1 MNAMT
6 SLLFLEQTL
15 NGLQQG
21 VMLFLMA
28 AGLTLVF
35 GIMHLL
41 NLAHGSLY
49 MVGAYVCATVTQA
62 SGYFLLGV
70 LAALG
75 ASAITGMFIEVLA
88 MRRLYTREHLDQVL
102 ATFGIILF
110 FNELVKILW
119 GPQALFLNPP
129 EILNSTVEILPE
141 TPYPAYRLFIIAV
154 GLLVALGMRHLI
166 LNTRVGMLIR
176 AGATHRE
183 MVGAL
188 GVNIDW
194 LYTVVFGL
202 GAMLAGLSGALAG
215 PMLAIQVGM
224 GENILIL
231 TFVVIIVGGVGSVRG
246 ALVGALLVGLVDTYT
261 RAFLPMSLREIMDPA
276 TADSVGSAIS
286 GMGIYIL
293 MAVVLIFK
301 PSGLFQAYGDQ

>member
-1 MNAMT
+1 MT
-6 SLLFLEQTL
+6 FLLFLEQTL

-62 SGYFLLGV
+62 SGSFSIGV
-70 LAALG
+70 VSALAAC
-75 ASAITGMFIEVLA
+75 AVTGMIIEMLA

-129 EILNSTVEILPE
+129 AALNGTVEVLPD
-141 TPYPAYRLFIIAV
+141 TPYPAYRLFIIVV
-154 GLLVALGMRHLI
+154 GLIVALGMRQLI
-166 LNTRVGMLIR
+166 MKTKVGMLIR

-183 MVGAL
+183 IVGAL

-194 LYTVVFGL
+194 LYTLVFGL

-261 RAFLPMSLREIMDPA
+261 RAFLPMGLREVMDPA
-276 TADSVGSAIS
+276 SADSIGAAIS

-293 MAVVLIFK
+293 MVVVLLFK
-301 PSGLFQAYGDQ
+301 PSGLFQAYGN

>member
-1 MNAMT
+1 MSA
-6 SLLFLEQTL
+6 LLFLEQTL

-62 SGYFLLGV
+62 SGSFIIGI

-75 ASAITGMFIEVLA
+75 ASAATGMVIEVLA
-88 MRRLYTREHLDQVL
+88 MRRLYSRDHLDQVL

-129 EILNSTVEILPE
+129 ALLNNTVNLFGEI
-141 TPYPAYRLFIIAV
+141 PYPSYRLFIIAI
-154 GLLVALGMRHLI
+154 GLLVALAIRHLI
-166 LNTRVGMLIR
+166 VKTRIGMLIR

-188 GVNIDW
+188 GVNIDR
-194 LYTVVFGL
+194 LYTIVFGI
-202 GAMLAGLSGALAG
+202 GAMLAGLAGAMAG

-261 RAFLPMSLREIMDPA
+261 RAFLPMGLREVLDPA
-276 TADSVGSAIS
+276 SADSIGAAIS

-293 MAVVLIFK
+293 MALVLLFK
-301 PSGLFQAYGDQ
+301 PTGLFQAYGDN

>member
-1 MNAMT
+1 MMT
-6 SLLFLEQTL
+6 ILLFFEQTL

-49 MVGAYVCATVTQA
+49 MVGAYVCASVTQA
-62 SGYFLLGV
+62 TGSFLIGV

-75 ASAITGMFIEVLA
+75 ASGATGMVIEVLA
-88 MRRLYTREHLDQVL
+88 LRRLYAREHLDQVL

-129 EILNSTVEILPE
+129 DILNGTIEVIPGI
-141 TPYPAYRLFIIAV
+141 PYPAYRLFIIAV

-166 LNTRVGMLIR
+166 LKTKVGMLIR

-202 GAMLAGLSGALAG
+202 GAMLAGLAGAMAG

-231 TFVVIIVGGVGSVRG
+231 TFVVIIIGGIGSVRG
-246 ALVGALLVGLVDTYT
+246 ALVGAVLVGLVDTYG
-261 RAFLPMSLREIMDPA
+261 RAFLPMGLREIMEA
-276 TADSVGSAIS
+276 SAADNVAGAVS
-286 GMGIYIL
+286 GMSVYLL
-293 MAVVLIFK
+293 MVVVLLFK
-301 PSGLFQAYGDQ
+301 PTGLFQAYGSN

>member
-1 MNAMT
+1 MT
-6 SLLFLEQTL
+6 TLLFLEQTL

-49 MVGAYVCATVTQA
+49 TVGAYVCATVTQA
-62 SGYFLLGV
+62 SGSFLIG
-70 LAALG
+70 LACALG
-75 ASAITGMFIEVLA
+75 ASAATGMVIEVLA
-88 MRRLYTREHLDQVL
+88 MRRLYNREHLDQVL

-129 EILNSTVEILPE
+129 DFLNGTIEVLPD
-141 TPYPAYRLFIIAV
+141 TPYPTYRLFIIAT
-154 GLLVALGMRHLI
+154 GLVVALGLRHLI

-194 LYTVVFGL
+194 LYTIVFGL
-202 GAMLAGLSGALAG
+202 GAMLAGLAGALAG

-231 TFVVIIVGGVGSVRG
+231 TFVVIIVGGVGSIRG
-246 ALVGALLVGLVDTYT
+246 ALVGALLVGLVDTYV
-261 RAFLPMSLREIMDPA
+261 RAFLPMGLREVLEPA
-276 TADSVGSAIS
+276 SADSIGAAIS

-293 MAVVLIFK
+293 MAVVLLFK
-301 PSGLFQAYGDQ
+301 PNGLFQAYGDN

>member
-1 MNAMT
+1 MT
-6 SLLFLEQTL
+6 TLLFLEQTL

-49 MVGAYVCATVTQA
+49 MVGAYVCATVTQV
-62 SGYFLLGV
+62 SGSFLIGV
-70 LAALG
+70 IAALG
-75 ASAITGMFIEVLA
+75 ASAATGMIIEVFA
-88 MRRLYTREHLDQVL
+88 IRRLYAREHLDQVL

-129 EILNSTVEILPE
+129 DILNGTVEILPD

-154 GLLVALGMRHLI
+154 GLIVALGMRHLI
-166 LNTRVGMLIR
+166 LKTKVGMLIR

-202 GAMLAGLSGALAG
+202 GAMLAGLAGALAG

-246 ALVGALLVGLVDTYT
+246 ALVGALLVGLVDTYA
-261 RAFLPMSLREIMDPA
+261 RAFLPMSLREIMDPSS
-276 TADSVGSAIS
+276 ADNIASAVS
-286 GMGIYIL
+286 GMSVYIL
-293 MAVVLIFK
+293 MAVVLLFK
-301 PSGLFQAYGDQ
+301 PSGLFQAYGDQS